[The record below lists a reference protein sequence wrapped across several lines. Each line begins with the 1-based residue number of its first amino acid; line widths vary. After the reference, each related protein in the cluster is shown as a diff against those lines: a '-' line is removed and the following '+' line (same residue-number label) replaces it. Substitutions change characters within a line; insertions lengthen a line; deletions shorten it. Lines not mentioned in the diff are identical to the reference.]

1 MQVEYAME
9 AINNAGSTVGVLCQD
24 GIVIG
29 AERKQ
34 TSKLLERS
42 KYSEKM
48 YQIDSHL
55 VCAAA
60 GLTADANI
68 LINYARNICQQYQFT
83 YHQQIPVEQLVR
95 QLCNAKQGYTQNG
108 GLRPF
113 GVSFLYA
120 GWDSIYGSQLYCSDP
135 SGNYLGWKAIAIG
148 ANNQSASGIL
158 KQDYD
163 ENCSLRQ
170 AMGLVAKVI
179 CKSMDTTTPTPD
191 KSKLYIVEI
200 ITVTKDKQV
209 NYRAL
214 NDEEVQSILTE
225 FNLVS

>member
-9 AINNAGSTVGVLCQD
+9 AINNAGSTVGVLCSE

-34 TSKLLERS
+34 TSKLLERA
-42 KYSEKM
+42 KHSEKM
-48 YQIDSHL
+48 YQIDDHL

-68 LINYARNICQQYQFT
+68 LINHARIISQQYLYT
-83 YHQQIPVEQLVR
+83 YHQLMPVEQLVR
-95 QLCNAKQGYTQNG
+95 QLCNSKQGYTQHG

-120 GWDSIYGSQLYCSDP
+120 GWDPIYGFQLYCSDP

-158 KQDYD
+158 KTDYD
-163 ENCSLRQ
+163 ENFSLRQ
-170 AMGLVAKVI
+170 ALGLVAKVI
-179 CKSMDTTTPTPD
+179 TKSMDTTNPTPD
-191 KSKLYIVEI
+191 KLEI
-200 ITVTKDKQV
+200 IVLTKPGDKV
-209 NYRAL
+209 VYRSL
-214 NDEEVQSILTE
+214 SDEEVQEILNE
-225 FNLVS
+225 FKLVSS

>member
-9 AINNAGSTVGVLCQD
+9 AINNAGATVGVMCPE

-48 YQIDSHL
+48 YKLDEHI

-60 GLTADANI
+60 GMTADANI
-68 LINYARNICQQYQFT
+68 LINYARVESQQYLYT
-83 YHQQIPVEQLVR
+83 YRQNMPVEQLVKR
-95 QLCNAKQGYTQNG
+95 LCNAKQAYTQRG

-120 GWDSIYGSQLYCSDP
+120 GWDPIYGFQLYCSDP

-148 ANNQSASGIL
+148 ANNQNASSIL
-158 KQDYD
+158 KTDYD

-179 CKSMDTTTPTPD
+179 AKSLETTSPTPE
-191 KSKLYIVEI
+191 KIEIVTLTKPKDI
-200 ITVTKDKQV
+200 QYKTVS
-209 NYRAL
+209 
-214 NDEEVQSILTE
+214 DEEVQGLLTE
-225 FNLVS
+225 FELV

>member
-9 AINNAGSTVGVLCQD
+9 AINNAGSTVGILCPE

-42 KYSEKM
+42 RHSEKM
-48 YQIDSHL
+48 YKVTEHI

-68 LINYARNICQQYQFT
+68 LIQYSRRICQQYLYT
-83 YHQQIPVEQLVR
+83 YNEPIPVEQLVR
-95 QLCNAKQGYTQNG
+95 QLCNAKQSYTQHG

-120 GWDSIYGSQLYCSDP
+120 GWDPVYGSQLYCSDP
-135 SGNYLGWKAIAIG
+135 SGNYVGWKAIAIG
-148 ANNQSASGIL
+148 ANNESSSGIL

-163 ENCSLRQ
+163 ENCSLQ
-170 AMGLVAKVI
+170 KATGLVAKVI
-179 CKSMDTTTPTPD
+179 CKSLDTTNPTAD
-191 KSKLYIVEI
+191 KCES
-200 ITVTKDKQV
+200 
-209 NYRAL
+209 
-214 NDEEVQSILTE
+214 
-225 FNLVS
+225 